1 MIQDAV
7 VNKNQKDMLKAV
19 VSKQLCLK
27 VVDDGGMEQCE
38 RHDRAIESLSPCD
51 CKIFLNSRK

>member
-7 VNKNQKDMLKAV
+7 VKKNQKDMLKAV

-38 RHDRAIESLSPCD
+38 RYDRAIESFSPCD